1 MTISVYKKVFLI
13 TLLITSMS
21 CLNDTHNPEPKPQH
35 ITQPANTS
43 KENTNLNISLLL
55 DLSDRINPEK
65 YPNPAMEYY
74 QRDAAYIAAVSEA
87 FQSHL
92 SNKKII
98 SINERIQ
105 LFFEPEPLNPEIN
118 SISKN
123 LKFDLNKTNIS
134 NDVLSNLSQV
144 YQTEPL
150 KIYELAIQDDHYVGS
165 DTWSFFKNKVKDYS
179 IAEGHRNILVVL
191 TDGYMFHVDNR
202 RTEGNKTTYLTP
214 EYIRSVKLNSADWAT
229 KFKNDEYGF
238 IPATENL
245 ENLEVLVLGINPDQK
260 NEYEGELIK
269 KYWADWFE
277 KMGVKRYEI
286 KNAELPS
293 NMEKIIQDFI
303 LKA

>member
-13 TLLITSMS
+13 TLLITSIS

-35 ITQPANTS
+35 ITQAANTTN
-43 KENTNLNISLLL
+43 ENTNLNVSLLL

-74 QRDAAYIAAVSEA
+74 QRDAAYIASVSKA
-87 FQSHL
+87 FKAHL
-92 SNKKII
+92 ANKKVRQ
-98 SINERIQ
+98 INDGIQ

-118 SISKN
+118 RISEN
-123 LKFDLNKTNIS
+123 LKYHLTRMNVTNEILGDLSDT
-134 NDVLSNLSQV
+134 

-165 DTWSFFKNKVKDYS
+165 DTWSFFKNKVRDYS
-179 IAEGHRNILVVL
+179 IEEGHRNVLVVL

-260 NEYEGELIK
+260 NEYEGELIR